1 MSLSCVADDS
11 DELKGLHYEPDLVHL
26 TREVGTEVCAKWKL
40 VANELGLEHSI
51 TDVIASIPN
60 DPLHHIR
67 EVFIH
72 WSKQPSD
79 SHPYTWATMIGVL
92 RSKHQRTRTGQNL
105 DPEVQLGR
113 VQLGC
118 PN

>member
-1 MSLSCVADDS
+1 MSCVADDS

-40 VANELGLEHSI
+40 VADELGLEHSI

-60 DPLHHIR
+60 DPLHHSR

-92 RSKHQRTRTGQNL
+92 RLKQIKELELAKTLIQKFS
-105 DPEVQLGR
+105 
-113 VQLGC
+113 
-118 PN
+118 